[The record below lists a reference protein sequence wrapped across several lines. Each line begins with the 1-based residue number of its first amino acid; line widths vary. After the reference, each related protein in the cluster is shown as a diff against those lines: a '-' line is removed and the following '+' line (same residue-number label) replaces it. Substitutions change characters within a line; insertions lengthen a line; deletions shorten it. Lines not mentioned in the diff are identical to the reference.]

1 MRTPP
6 AERTSPRFG
15 LLAVLVLVGLALTT
29 LWFRESATGPLHRVQ
44 IAAHAAT
51 APIGSAGEWATT
63 PVRSAGR
70 WTSNF
75 IASRSEMATL
85 RLQNATLRARV
96 AELEEARLENARLR
110 ALIAMTQRGKI
121 KALGAGVIGR
131 PSGTW
136 EGFITIDKGKAD
148 GVESGM
154 AVTGASGLLGRTT
167 DVTEHSSRVQLITDQ
182 RSGVAA
188 MIQSSRAAGILN
200 GSVEGDLRL
209 NYVSRETTVRPGD
222 VVVTSGM
229 GGVYP
234 KGLLIGDVI
243 KARKDPGELY
253 QRIEVRPTAQI
264 SGIEE
269 VLVLLSKPPAP
280 EFGAGE

>member
-6 AERTSPRFG
+6 AERSTPRIG
-15 LLAVLVLVGLALTT
+15 LLVVLVLVGLALTT
-29 LWFRESATGPLHRVQ
+29 LWFREGAGGPLHRIQVAMQ
-44 IAAHAAT
+44 GVT
-51 APIGSAGEWATT
+51 APIGRVGELATT

-75 IASRSEMATL
+75 IASRSEIATL
-85 RLQNATLRARV
+85 RQQNATLRARV
-96 AELEEARLENARLR
+96 AELEEARIENARLR
-110 ALIAMTQRGKI
+110 GLIAMTQRGKI

-131 PSGTW
+131 PTGTW

-154 AVTGASGLLGRTT
+154 AVTGVSGLLGRTT
-167 DVTEHSSRVQLITDQ
+167 DVTSHTSRVQLITDQ

-188 MIQSSRAAGILN
+188 IVQSTRAGGIVK
-200 GSVEGDLRL
+200 GSIEGDLSL

-222 VVVTSGM
+222 VVVTSGI

-234 KGLLIGDVI
+234 KGLLIGDVT

-264 SGIEE
+264 AGIEE

-280 EFGAGE
+280 ELGVGE